1 MMVDRVACFLQG
13 SLGSW
18 CFYSGVLKYFTNAE
32 YYPVAG
38 IPYLAKDI
46 PFVSKGTEKKSTIPQ
61 VSYSF
66 TFQMSFSNNIQNP
79 FT

>member
-38 IPYLAKDI
+38 IALLSEGHSLRFQGNREIKYH
-46 PFVSKGTEKKSTIPQ
+46 ST
-61 VSYSF
+61 SF
-66 TFQMSFSNNIQNP
+66 ILIHISNVI
-79 FT
+79 

>member
-38 IPYLAKDI
+38 IPYLVKDI
-46 PFVSKGTEKKSTIPQ
+46 PFVSKGTEK
-61 VSYSF
+61 
-66 TFQMSFSNNIQNP
+66 
-79 FT
+79 